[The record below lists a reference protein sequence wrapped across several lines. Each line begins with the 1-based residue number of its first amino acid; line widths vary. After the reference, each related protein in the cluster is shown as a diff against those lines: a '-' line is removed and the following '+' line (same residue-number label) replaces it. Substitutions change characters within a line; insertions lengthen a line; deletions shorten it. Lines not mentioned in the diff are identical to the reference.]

1 MQRLVPEKYKMQLGE
16 AAIDK
21 KEVNQNG
28 HLRPDT
34 VLLKEPGL
42 YCFFLRCKRD
52 EAEPF
57 MECIVEI
64 FLPREVQKLASTIEE
79 KDAVIVLMNEDLQGR
94 ETKYRPSNMR
104 TWYCSHKESCIRLSY
119 KDVKIPSLTL
129 GHVMFIM

>member
-16 AAIDK
+16 AAIDM

-94 ETKYRPSNMR
+94 DN
-104 TWYCSHKESCIRLSY
+104 
-119 KDVKIPSLTL
+119 KI
-129 GHVMFIM
+129 